1 MVGPASGQRENES
14 CVLIGCRP
22 KQARHASLACSR
34 IPTLVPLEKTVL
46 LAINPL
52 HTKHDYWILCLVFF
66 FFCFFI
72 DLVLSWSIKTLQASS
87 PGRSGDGGGG
97 GGGGEEGTR
106 ACNYISG
113 ISIPPLIPLSLPV
126 DWAVRFPPFSAKQK
140 QVRILVR

>member
-46 LAINPL
+46 LAKNPL

-66 FFCFFI
+66 FFLLFYWPCVV
-72 DLVLSWSIKTLQASS
+72 LVHKNPASKLSRALWRW
-87 PGRSGDGGGG
+87 GGEGEGGGG
-97 GGGGEEGTR
+97 RHESLRLHLWNLNSTSNSPFAPCR
-106 ACNYISG
+106 LSCQISA
-113 ISIPPLIPLSLPV
+113 IQCK
-126 DWAVRFPPFSAKQK
+126 AETSANSG
-140 QVRILVR
+140 